1 MHPTAGAYARVQSFP
16 EDLGDQIVEL
26 IDAGVSST
34 DEAERTPVYEE
45 LQQLAYDN
53 VIDIFMYQPTE
64 PRYFQE
70 WVDGYYFNPLGPEPY
85 HWLYALD
92 K

>member
-1 MHPTAGAYARVQSFP
+1 MVPDSRCQVIVVRK
-16 EDLGDQIVEL
+16 DRQIVEL

-34 DEAERTPVYEE
+34 DPAVRTPVYEE
-45 LQQLAYDN
+45 LQQLAYYN
-53 VIDIFMYQPTE
+53 VIDIFMYQATE

-70 WVDGYYFNPLGPEPY
+70 WVDGYYYNPLAPEPY
-85 HWLYALD
+85 HWFYARS